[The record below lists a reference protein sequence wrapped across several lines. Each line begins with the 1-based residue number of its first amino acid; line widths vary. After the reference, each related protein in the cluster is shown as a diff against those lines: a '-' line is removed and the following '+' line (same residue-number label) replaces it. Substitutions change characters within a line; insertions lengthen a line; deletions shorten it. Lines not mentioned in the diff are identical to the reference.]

1 MTDVLHGRLQIEH
14 PPYVLERLFGLRFDP
29 RRRAKDRV
37 LLLESHSPHSPKLDR
52 QNVPDHLES
61 EGDALLNI
69 VGFIG
74 REINQTMRFL
84 TGRNFYARKDPQS
97 ESLAKGLN
105 LRAL

>member
-37 LLLESHSPHSPKLDR
+37 LLLESHSPHSPKRDR
-52 QNVPDHLES
+52 QNVPDHLEL

-69 VGFIG
+69 VGIAYG
-74 REINQTMRFL
+74 IHRS
-84 TGRNFYARKDPQS
+84 GDKPDD
-97 ESLAKGLN
+97 
-105 LRAL
+105 ALPHGS